1 MRDER
6 GAGAVLAV
14 SMLGLLVTV
23 TVGVSGAVGVVGA
36 HRQAQSAADLAA
48 LAGAG
53 ALQDGGAACA
63 RAAAIAE
70 RNGAS
75 LRRCRVQE
83 WDVKVE
89 VTRSLRLPGGAV
101 ELAAR
106 GRAGPLRN

>member
-14 SMLGLLVTV
+14 AMMGLLVTV
-23 TVGVSGAVGVVGA
+23 TIGVSGAVAVVAA
-36 HRQAQSAADLAA
+36 HRGAQSAADLAA

-53 ALQDGGAACA
+53 ALQDGGDACG

-75 LRRCRVQE
+75 LRRCRVE
-83 WDVKVE
+83 DWDVRVE
-89 VTRSLRLPGGAV
+89 VTRTLRLPGTAM

-106 GRAGPLRN
+106 GRAGPVRG